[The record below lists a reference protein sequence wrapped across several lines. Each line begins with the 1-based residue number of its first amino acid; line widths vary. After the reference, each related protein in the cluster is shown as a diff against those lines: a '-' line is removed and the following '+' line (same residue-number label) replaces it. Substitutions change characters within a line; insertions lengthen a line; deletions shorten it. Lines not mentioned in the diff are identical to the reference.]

1 MLRAW
6 SDRLAR
12 AEGPSGLLYQ
22 LGLRLR
28 GIDLRP
34 TPLAALGLTPDRAN
48 PHGNSG
54 GPSLARLMRD
64 LRVPSGSRLVDLG
77 SGKGGAI
84 LTLARFGFE
93 EIVGVEL
100 SPELIRIAEANIRR
114 AAIPGVTLVHADA
127 AGFVDLDRF
136 THVYLYHP
144 FPCAVVERVVANLA
158 ASLVRRDRRLTLI
171 YANPVCHQALADS
184 GLFRVE
190 LDSVKFH
197 PRAHARHT
205 YSVYVHA

>member
-12 AEGPSGLLYQ
+12 AEGVPGLGYQ

-28 GIDLRP
+28 GIDVGP
-34 TPLAALGLTPDRAN
+34 TPLSTLGLAPERAN

-54 GPSLARLMRD
+54 GPSLARLMRA
-64 LRVPSGSRLVDLG
+64 LPVPAGSRLVDLG

-84 LTLARFGFE
+84 LTLARCGFE

-100 SPELIRIAEANIRR
+100 SPELIRIAEANMRR
-114 AAIPGVTLVHADA
+114 AEVRGVAFMHADA
-127 AGFVDLDRF
+127 AGFADVDRF

-144 FPCAVVERVVANLA
+144 FPCAVVERVVANLG
-158 ASLVRRDRRLTLI
+158 ASLARRERPLTVI
-171 YANPVCHQALADS
+171 YANPVCHQVLASS

-190 LDSVKFH
+190 LESVRFH

>member
-34 TPLAALGLTPDRAN
+34 TPLATLGLTPDRAN

-54 GPSLARLMRD
+54 GPSLARLMRG

-100 SPELIRIAEANIRR
+100 SPGLIRIAEANIRR

-127 AGFVDLDRF
+127 AAFVDLDRF

>member
-1 MLRAW
+1 MLGAW

-28 GIDLRP
+28 GIDVGP
-34 TPLAALGLTPDRAN
+34 TPLSTLGLTSDRAN

-54 GPSLARLMRD
+54 GPSLARLMRG
-64 LRVPSGSRLVDLG
+64 LPVPPGSRLVDLG
-77 SGKGGAI
+77 SGKAGAI

-100 SPELIRIAEANIRR
+100 SPELIRIGEANMRR
-114 AAIPGVTLVHADA
+114 AGLERVTFVHADA
-127 AGFVDLDRF
+127 AGFADLDRF
-136 THVYLYHP
+136 THVYMYHP
-144 FPCAVVERVVANLA
+144 FPCAVVERVVANLG
-158 ASLVRRDRRLTLI
+158 ASLARHERRLTAI
-171 YANPVCHQALADS
+171 YANPVCHRVLADS

-190 LDSVKFH
+190 LESVRYH

-205 YSVYVHA
+205 YSVYVHS